1 MIVIIQR
8 FCSNKKMKNL
18 RTISILSILLVL
30 LVSCGRIMEDS
41 NIWTD
46 RGEVDTKLIIAYLLS
61 DIPLPESSDIMEE
74 KTVIQGSGL
83 GWSGKI
89 TIKAPLS
96 PAEMLIFFSEEISPG
111 GWRMISSTVSEQII
125 LVYKKAGRIATV
137 EILRD
142 FPMFGRETTAII
154 SVVPDDAVQG
164 NPFRD

>member
-1 MIVIIQR
+1 
-8 FCSNKKMKNL
+8 MKNL
-18 RTISILSILLVL
+18 KALSILSLLIFL
-30 LVSCGRIMEDS
+30 GSCGRIMEDS
-41 NIWTD
+41 DIWTD

>member
-1 MIVIIQR
+1 
-8 FCSNKKMKNL
+8 MKNL
-18 RTISILSILLVL
+18 KTLSILSLLIFL
-30 LVSCGRIMEDS
+30 GSCGRIMEDS
-41 NIWTD
+41 DIWTD

>member
-1 MIVIIQR
+1 MKDFKRPLALLASIILISS
-8 FCSNKKMKNL
+8 CS
-18 RTISILSILLVL
+18 V
-30 LVSCGRIMEDS
+30 MEDR

-46 RGEVDTKLIIAYLLS
+46 RGELDTKLIIAYLLS
-61 DIPLPESSDIMEE
+61 DIPLPESSEILEE

-96 PAEMLIFFSEEISPG
+96 PAELLIFFSEEVTPR
-111 GWRMISSTVSEQII
+111 GWTMISSTVSEQII

>member
-1 MIVIIQR
+1 
-8 FCSNKKMKNL
+8 MKNL
-18 RTISILSILLVL
+18 KSLLAFILSTIFIT
-30 LVSCGRIMEDS
+30 SCSVMEDRDL
-41 NIWTD
+41 WTD
-46 RGEVDTKLIIAYLLS
+46 RGELDTKLIIAYLLS
-61 DIPLPESSDIMEE
+61 DIPLPESSEILEE

-96 PAEMLIFFSEEISPG
+96 PAETLIFFAEEVTPT
-111 GWRMISSTVSEQII
+111 GWTMISSTVSEQII

>member
-1 MIVIIQR
+1 MRNLKSLLALIISTI
-8 FCSNKKMKNL
+8 FISSCS
-18 RTISILSILLVL
+18 V
-30 LVSCGRIMEDS
+30 MEDR
-41 NIWTD
+41 NLWTD
-46 RGEVDTKLIIAYLLS
+46 RGELDTKLIIAYLLS
-61 DIPLPESSDIMEE
+61 DIPLPESSEILEE

-96 PAEMLIFFSEEISPG
+96 PAETLIFFAEEVTPT

>member
-1 MIVIIQR
+1 M
-8 FCSNKKMKNL
+8 
-18 RTISILSILLVL
+18 
-30 LVSCGRIMEDS
+30 
-41 NIWTD
+41 
-46 RGEVDTKLIIAYLLS
+46 
-61 DIPLPESSDIMEE
+61 
-74 KTVIQGSGL
+74 IQGSGL

-96 PAEMLIFFSEEISPG
+96 PAETLIFFAEEVTPT
-111 GWRMISSTVSEQII
+111 GWTMISSTVSEQII

>member
-1 MIVIIQR
+1 M
-8 FCSNKKMKNL
+8 NLTKK
-18 RTISILSILLVL
+18 IILLVISISF
-30 LVSCGRIMEDS
+30 VSACSVMEDR
-41 NIWTD
+41 NLWTD

-61 DIPLPESSDIMEE
+61 DIPLPEQSSILEE
-74 KTVIQGSGL
+74 KTIIQGSGL

-89 TIKAPLS
+89 TIKSPLS
-96 PAEMLIFFSEEISPG
+96 PAETLIFFSEEIAPS
-111 GWRMISSTVSEQII
+111 GWQMISSTVSEQII
-125 LVYKKAGRIATV
+125 LVYKKSDRIATV

>member
-1 MIVIIQR
+1 MKDFKSHLALLASII
-8 FCSNKKMKNL
+8 FISSCS
-18 RTISILSILLVL
+18 V
-30 LVSCGRIMEDS
+30 MEDR

-46 RGEVDTKLIIAYLLS
+46 RGELDTKLIIAYLLS
-61 DIPLPESSDIMEE
+61 DIPLPESSEILEE

-96 PAEMLIFFSEEISPG
+96 PAELLIFFSEEVTPS
-111 GWRMISSTVSEQII
+111 GWTMISSTVSEQII

>member
-1 MIVIIQR
+1 
-8 FCSNKKMKNL
+8 MKNL
-18 RTISILSILLVL
+18 KTLSILSLLIFL
-30 LVSCGRIMEDS
+30 GSCGRIMEDS
-41 NIWTD
+41 DIWTD

-137 EILRD
+137 EIMRD
-142 FPMFGRETTAII
+142 FPMFGRETTVII

>member
-1 MIVIIQR
+1 MI
-8 FCSNKKMKNL
+8 KMKNL
-18 RTISILSILLVL
+18 KTLSILSLLIFL
-30 LVSCGRIMEDS
+30 GSCGGIMEDS
-41 NIWTD
+41 NLWTD

>member
-1 MIVIIQR
+1 MI
-8 FCSNKKMKNL
+8 KMKNL
-18 RTISILSILLVL
+18 KTLSILSLLIFL
-30 LVSCGRIMEDS
+30 GSCGRIMEDS
-41 NIWTD
+41 NLWTD

>member
-1 MIVIIQR
+1 MHAL
-8 FCSNKKMKNL
+8 KN
-18 RTISILSILLVL
+18 ISIASLILISLM
-30 LVSCGRIMEDS
+30 SCGRIIEDS

-61 DIPLPESSDIMEE
+61 DIPLPESSEILEE

-96 PAEMLIFFSEEISPG
+96 PAETLIFFAEEIAPG
-111 GWRMISSTVSEQII
+111 GWKMISSTVSEQII
-125 LVYKKAGRIATV
+125 LVYKKEGRIATV

>member
-1 MIVIIQR
+1 
-8 FCSNKKMKNL
+8 MKNL
-18 RTISILSILLVL
+18 KTLSILSLLIFL
-30 LVSCGRIMEDS
+30 GSCGRIMEDS
-41 NIWTD
+41 NLWTD

-96 PAEMLIFFSEEISPG
+96 PAEMLIFFSEEISPS

-154 SVVPDDAVQG
+154 SVVPDDAIQG

>member
-1 MIVIIQR
+1 MNNFKIHLALLASIVLISS
-8 FCSNKKMKNL
+8 CS
-18 RTISILSILLVL
+18 V
-30 LVSCGRIMEDS
+30 MEDR
-41 NIWTD
+41 NIWTA
-46 RGEVDTKLIIAYLLS
+46 RGELDTKLIIAYLLS
-61 DIPLPESSDIMEE
+61 DIPLPESSEILEE

-96 PAEMLIFFSEEISPG
+96 PAEVLIFFSEEITPS
-111 GWRMISSTVSEQII
+111 GWTMISSTVSEQII

>member
-1 MIVIIQR
+1 MH
-8 FCSNKKMKNL
+8 NLKK
-18 RTISILSILLVL
+18 ISIASLLVL
-30 LVSCGRIMEDS
+30 FLVSCGNIIKDS

-61 DIPLPESSDIMEE
+61 DIPLPESSEILEE

-89 TIKAPLS
+89 TLEAPLS
-96 PAEMLIFFSEEISPG
+96 PAECLIFFSEEIAPA

-137 EILRD
+137 EIMRD
-142 FPMFGRETTAII
+142 FPMFGRETTVII

>member
-1 MIVIIQR
+1 
-8 FCSNKKMKNL
+8 MKNL
-18 RTISILSILLVL
+18 KTLSILSLLIFL
-30 LVSCGRIMEDS
+30 GSCGRIMEDS
-41 NIWTD
+41 DIWTD

-164 NPFRD
+164 NPFQD

>member
-1 MIVIIQR
+1 
-8 FCSNKKMKNL
+8 MKNL
-18 RTISILSILLVL
+18 KTLSILSLLIFL
-30 LVSCGRIMEDS
+30 GSCGRIMEDS
-41 NIWTD
+41 NLWTD

-154 SVVPDDAVQG
+154 SVVPDDAIQG

>member
-1 MIVIIQR
+1 
-8 FCSNKKMKNL
+8 
-18 RTISILSILLVL
+18 
-30 LVSCGRIMEDS
+30 MEDS
-41 NIWTD
+41 DIWTD

>member
-1 MIVIIQR
+1 
-8 FCSNKKMKNL
+8 MKNL
-18 RTISILSILLVL
+18 KTLSILSLLIFL
-30 LVSCGRIMEDS
+30 GSCGRIMEDS
-41 NIWTD
+41 DIWTD

-142 FPMFGRETTAII
+142 FPMFGRETTVII
-154 SVVPDDAVQG
+154 SVVPDDSVQG

>member
-1 MIVIIQR
+1 M
-8 FCSNKKMKNL
+8 KMKNL
-18 RTISILSILLVL
+18 KTLSILSLLIFL
-30 LVSCGRIMEDS
+30 GSCGRIMEDS
-41 NIWTD
+41 DIWTD

>member
-1 MIVIIQR
+1 MKYIKKISVVIISASLISA
-8 FCSNKKMKNL
+8 CSVMDDRNL
-18 RTISILSILLVL
+18 WS
-30 LVSCGRIMEDS
+30 
-41 NIWTD
+41 D

-61 DIPLPESSDIMEE
+61 DIPLPEASTILEE

-89 TIKAPLS
+89 TIKSPLS
-96 PAEMLIFFSEEISPG
+96 PAETLIFFSEEIAPS
-111 GWRMISSTVSEQII
+111 GWSMISSTVSEQII

>member
-1 MIVIIQR
+1 MI
-8 FCSNKKMKNL
+8 KMKNL
-18 RTISILSILLVL
+18 KTLSILSLLIFL
-30 LVSCGRIMEDS
+30 GSCGRIMEDS
-41 NIWTD
+41 DIWTD

-61 DIPLPESSDIMEE
+61 DIPLPESSEIMEE

>member
-1 MIVIIQR
+1 
-8 FCSNKKMKNL
+8 MKNL
-18 RTISILSILLVL
+18 NTLSILSLLIFL
-30 LVSCGRIMEDS
+30 GSCGRIMEDS
-41 NIWTD
+41 DIWTD

>member
-1 MIVIIQR
+1 
-8 FCSNKKMKNL
+8 MKNL
-18 RTISILSILLVL
+18 KTLSILSLLIFL
-30 LVSCGRIMEDS
+30 GSCGRIMEDS
-41 NIWTD
+41 DIWTD

-137 EILRD
+137 EFL
-142 FPMFGRETTAII
+142 
-154 SVVPDDAVQG
+154 
-164 NPFRD
+164 

>member
-1 MIVIIQR
+1 
-8 FCSNKKMKNL
+8 MKNL
-18 RTISILSILLVL
+18 KSLLAVILSTIFIT
-30 LVSCGRIMEDS
+30 SCSVMEDRDL
-41 NIWTD
+41 WTD
-46 RGEVDTKLIIAYLLS
+46 RGELDTKLIIAYLLS
-61 DIPLPESSDIMEE
+61 DIPLPESSEILEE

-96 PAEMLIFFSEEISPG
+96 PAETLIFFAEEVTPT
-111 GWRMISSTVSEQII
+111 GWTMISSTVSEQII

>member
-1 MIVIIQR
+1 VKYIKKISVVIISASLISA
-8 FCSNKKMKNL
+8 CSVMDDRNL
-18 RTISILSILLVL
+18 WS
-30 LVSCGRIMEDS
+30 
-41 NIWTD
+41 D

-61 DIPLPESSDIMEE
+61 DIPLPEASTILEE

-89 TIKAPLS
+89 TIKSPLS
-96 PAEMLIFFSEEISPG
+96 PAETLIFFSEEIAPS
-111 GWRMISSTVSEQII
+111 GWSMISSTVSEQII

>member
-1 MIVIIQR
+1 
-8 FCSNKKMKNL
+8 MKNL
-18 RTISILSILLVL
+18 KTLSILSLLIFL
-30 LVSCGRIMEDS
+30 GSCGRIMEDS
-41 NIWTD
+41 DIWTD

-89 TIKAPLS
+89 TIKATLS

>member
-1 MIVIIQR
+1 
-8 FCSNKKMKNL
+8 MKNL
-18 RTISILSILLVL
+18 KALSILSLLIFL
-30 LVSCGRIMEDS
+30 GSCGRIMEDS
-41 NIWTD
+41 DIWTD

-89 TIKAPLS
+89 TIQAPFA

>member
-1 MIVIIQR
+1 MI
-8 FCSNKKMKNL
+8 KMKNL
-18 RTISILSILLVL
+18 KTLSILSLLIFL
-30 LVSCGRIMEDS
+30 GSCGRIMEDS
-41 NIWTD
+41 DIWTD

>member
-1 MIVIIQR
+1 
-8 FCSNKKMKNL
+8 MKNL
-18 RTISILSILLVL
+18 KTLSILSLLIFL
-30 LVSCGRIMEDS
+30 GSCGRIMEDS
-41 NIWTD
+41 NLWTD